1 MKLSEI
7 DINELDFSN
16 IPDWPLPV
24 RIFVIA
30 LVAVVV
36 LFLGYWFDVKTQL
49 ETFDQATFKE
59 TELKKKFERDA
70 AKAAN
75 LDAYKQ
81 QLDEMR
87 QSFGTMLRQLPN
99 KTEVADLLVDVSQT
113 GLASGLEFE
122 LFKPQNEIPKD
133 FYAELPISIKVKGTY
148 HEFGEF
154 VSGVAALP
162 RIVTVHDISITPSSG
177 KPDKKGKPPKAAQSS
192 GGELLME
199 LTAKTYRYLDEDEE
213 AANRAREEAA
223 TKGKKGKKKGA
234 KAKKGA
240 KK

>member
-1 MKLSEI
+1 MNLSEI
-7 DINELDFSN
+7 DINDLDFSN
-16 IPDWPLPV
+16 IPEWPLPV

-30 LVAVVV
+30 LVAVAV
-36 LFLGYWFDVKTQL
+36 LFLGYWFDVKDQL
-49 ETFDQATFKE
+49 LSLEQAEKKE
-59 TELKKKFERDA
+59 VELKKQFETNA

-81 QLDEMR
+81 QLEEMK

-122 LFKPQNEIPKD
+122 LFKPETETPKD
-133 FYAELPISIKVKGTY
+133 FYAELPISIKVKGSY
-148 HEFGEF
+148 HEFGNF

-162 RIVTVHDISITPSSG
+162 RIVTIHDVAIAPPAANKNDDLSSG
-177 KPDKKGKPPKAAQSS
+177 D
-192 GGELLME
+192 LVME
-199 LTAKTYRYLDEDEE
+199 LTAKTYRYLDEDELPSKKE
-213 AANRAREEAA
+213 AD
-223 TKGKKGKKKGA
+223 TKGKS

-240 KK
+240 KKK